1 MMVCSSLCTA
11 LHYCMYAVYLSRG
24 WMDFNAGST
33 KNFSLCK
40 SLPGFTTSGVGKY
53 PLIQIS
59 KILNFL
65 LFLLKIEASSP
76 KWLLSVTDEHNHI
89 SSSFSTQECSTVNL
103 QTFHTLSKSKIPR
116 SFSNLAAPKKS
127 TMVNHFG
134 LLLASAVLTY
144 SSSYAQQVEEKETTW
159 ENLEN
164 FSLQQRQKLPDWSRI
179 SPQGA
184 IER

>member
-1 MMVCSSLCTA
+1 MKSSFYRLFLRLRILFVVLFHYFRVMTCLFWCNAGVLQSVHCTA
-11 LHYCMYAVYLSRG
+11 LYLSRG

-53 PLIQIS
+53 PLILIS

-89 SSSFSTQECSTVNL
+89 SSSLSTQECSTVNL
-103 QTFHTLSKSKIPR
+103 QAFHTLSKSKTPR

-127 TMVNHFG
+127 TMVNHRG

-144 SSSYAQQVEEKETTW
+144 SSAYAQQVREKENT
-159 ENLEN
+159 
-164 FSLQQRQKLPDWSRI
+164 
-179 SPQGA
+179 
-184 IER
+184 